1 MIRVSIRDLGKG
13 ERHALDMV
21 RSVGVIGGGLC
32 GLATTCELL
41 ALAPGL
47 RVTIY
52 DPECRHGVARR
63 KQGFFATASALAAG
77 LLHPLTPKLRLAW
90 EGEAAM
96 AATAELMQAVGAA
109 TLSDTVVRP
118 CRDEADAVAAREAAG
133 SLGPRFLEWLDP
145 SRLEGLLQS
154 PATFGGVRLVG
165 GCVVDVPRYLVA
177 LWASVADRVEWV
189 EDFVSDPRALPHDVV
204 VCCGGALAAELFSQ
218 ELGGVSLSVVRSQSL
233 TVPAPAPPVAV
244 LRGDYIC
251 PTAEPG
257 LFIVGAT
264 RDRIPAD
271 AKLDRSADPVDVV
284 QARLKPAYDLVEQ
297 SFFAPPLDVAAGARL
312 DGPRTHEGRL
322 PFVVAR
328 SGIVLA
334 GGLGARGLLRHAQV
348 ARLAATAALTGDDR
362 HVPPQLK
369 PKR

>member
-1 MIRVSIRDLGKG
+1 
-13 ERHALDMV
+13 MV
-21 RSVGVIGGGLC
+21 KSVGVVGGGLC
-32 GLATTCELL
+32 GLATTFELL

-63 KQGFFATASALAAG
+63 KDGFFATASALAAG

-96 AATAELMQAVGAA
+96 AATTELMHAVGAA
-109 TLSDTVVRP
+109 TLTDTIVRP
-118 CRDEADAVAAREAAG
+118 CRDEADAAAAREAAD
-133 SLGPRFLEWLDP
+133 SLGPRFLEWLEP
-145 SRLEGLLQS
+145 ASIEHVLQN

-165 GCVVDVPRYLVA
+165 GCVVDVPKYLVA
-177 LWASVADRVEWV
+177 LWGAVADRVEWV
-189 EDFVSDPRALPHDVV
+189 DDFVSDPRALPHDVV
-204 VCCGGALAAELFSQ
+204 VCCGGALAAELFSR

-233 TVPAPAPPVAV
+233 KVPAAIPPVAI

-257 LFIVGAT
+257 VFIVGAT

-271 AKLDRSADPVDVV
+271 AKLDRVADAPDVV
-284 QARLKPAYDLVEQ
+284 RARLKPAYDLVEE
-297 SFFAPPLDVAAGARL
+297 SANLFATPRDVAAGARL

-328 SGIVLA
+328 SGVVLA

-369 PKR
+369 PKC